1 MKKSGLPLFFREFE
15 MSRPGCALAPRSFCH
30 ETGRSMLGFTM
41 AATLSHHSV
50 THAIIG
56 TAGHI
61 DHGKTALI
69 RALTGQETDRL
80 KEEKERGISIDLGF
94 AYFSL
99 PDGTRAGVVD
109 VPGHERFIRNMLAG
123 AHGIDLV
130 LFTVAADDGV
140 MPQSEEH
147 LDILHLLG
155 VGRGIFAITKADLA
169 DEPRLAEVR
178 DEIELL
184 SEGTRLAGAP
194 VIAVSSLTGAGLDE
208 LRAEIARELE
218 GFEARRQTGIF
229 RLPLDR
235 AFTIK
240 GHGTVVTGTAM
251 GAEVRVGQKLRVL
264 PSGGEVR
271 VRSIQVHS
279 EPVERAGLCQRVA
292 LNLSGAERMEL
303 KRGDVVVDERL
314 ELTTTRLD
322 ARIEIRPAARHPLK
336 SHERVRVFIG
346 TAESIARIIVLEVT
360 GEIAPKKSALAQLVL
375 HEPIVA
381 LGGDRFVIRD
391 ETSRRT
397 LGGGVVLNPLGRRV
411 RKPLDAYV
419 AHLGALEGGPLPA
432 KVEALLDLQE
442 SFALAAERIAQLLN
456 SPAREIAEA
465 LKDRRFVKLSLGDEE
480 GYSTAGKWE
489 RIKSFAIA
497 ALTAHHQ
504 DAPLSPGL
512 EMEALRERLPYEVSA
527 RAFRAL
533 IDRLARESD
542 LVREESLLRLKSH
555 RVRLGGDEGR
565 LGERLAEA
573 LAHAG
578 YQPPELKQLAEELKL
593 PASQLARMRTLM
605 GALEREGRVVKIA
618 TDLYFSR
625 PALEAARARLLE
637 HLRGA
642 PEITAATYRDLLGA
656 SRKFAIALL
665 DYFDHAGVTVRVG
678 DARRLRTRP

>member
-1 MKKSGLPLFFREFE
+1 
-15 MSRPGCALAPRSFCH
+15 
-30 ETGRSMLGFTM
+30 MLGFTM
-41 AATLSHHSV
+41 AATLPRHAV

-169 DEPRLAEVR
+169 DEARLAEVR

-208 LRAEIARELE
+208 LRAEIARRLE

-251 GAEVRVGQKLRVL
+251 GAEVRLGQKLRVL

-279 EPVERAGLCQRVA
+279 EPVEHAGLCQRVA

-322 ARIEIRPAARHPLK
+322 ARVEIRPAARHPLK
-336 SHERVRVFIG
+336 THARVRLFIG
-346 TAESIARIIVLEVT
+346 TAETIARAIVLEGA

-375 HEPIVA
+375 HEPMVA

-411 RKPLDAYV
+411 RRPLDAYL
-419 AHLGALEGGPLPA
+419 AQLSALEGAVLPA

-442 SFALAAERIAQLLN
+442 SFAVPAERIAQLLN
-456 SPAREIAEA
+456 
-465 LKDRRFVKLSLGDEE
+465 
-480 GYSTAGKWE
+480 
-489 RIKSFAIA
+489 
-497 ALTAHHQ
+497 
-504 DAPLSPGL
+504 
-512 EMEALRERLPYEVSA
+512 
-527 RAFRAL
+527 
-533 IDRLARESD
+533 
-542 LVREESLLRLKSH
+542 
-555 RVRLGGDEGR
+555 
-565 LGERLAEA
+565 
-573 LAHAG
+573 
-578 YQPPELKQLAEELKL
+578 
-593 PASQLARMRTLM
+593 
-605 GALEREGRVVKIA
+605 
-618 TDLYFSR
+618 
-625 PALEAARARLLE
+625 
-637 HLRGA
+637 
-642 PEITAATYRDLLGA
+642 
-656 SRKFAIALL
+656 
-665 DYFDHAGVTVRVG
+665 
-678 DARRLRTRP
+678 